1 MMMRMRSKRSL
12 APPPTINIS
21 SPHDPPLLPYLLLS
35 EEEDDASRSRFSLFF
50 RSMDPAKSVLV
61 CCALRLA
68 HEKPKA
74 AKAS

>member
-1 MMMRMRSKRSL
+1 MMMMWMRSQGVSQF
-12 APPPTINIS
+12 
-21 SPHDPPLLPYLLLS
+21 PHDQPLALLPYLLLS
-35 EEEDDASRSRFSLFF
+35 EEEDDASLSRFSLFF

-61 CCALRLA
+61 CCALGIA